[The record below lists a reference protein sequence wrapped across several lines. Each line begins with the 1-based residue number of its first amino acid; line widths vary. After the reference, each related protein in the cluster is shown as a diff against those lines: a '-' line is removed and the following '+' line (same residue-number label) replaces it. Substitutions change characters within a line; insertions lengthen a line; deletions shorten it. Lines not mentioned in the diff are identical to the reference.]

1 MQIVFIVIW
10 CLIAA
15 VILFGITFH
24 NEVVDDRQRQDKTRK
39 SLIAIDGGKAKL
51 RRRA

>member
-1 MQIVFIVIW
+1 MHIVSIVVY
-10 CLIAA
+10 CLIVA

-24 NEVVDDRQRQDKTRK
+24 DELLNERRRK
-39 SLIAIDGGKAKL
+39 KMARKLIVIDGGKAKL

>member
-1 MQIVFIVIW
+1 MQIVFIVIY

-15 VILFGITFH
+15 VILFGLTFSDEVR
-24 NEVVDDRQRQDKTRK
+24 NERRRRKIAK
-39 SLIAIDGGKAKL
+39 SLIVIDGGKARL

>member
-1 MQIVFIVIW
+1 MQIVWIVLY

-15 VILFGITFH
+15 VILFGLTFH
-24 NEVVDDRQRQDKTRK
+24 DEMVSEQRRK
-39 SLIAIDGGKAKL
+39 LKNSKLIVINGGKARA

>member
-1 MQIVFIVIW
+1 MHIVSIVIY

-15 VILFGITFH
+15 VLLFGITFH
-24 NEVVDDRQRQDKTRK
+24 DEMLNESRRKKTAHR
-39 SLIAIDGGKAKL
+39 LILIDGGKSKL

>member
-1 MQIVFIVIW
+1 VHIVWIVLY

-15 VILFGITFH
+15 VILFGLTFH
-24 NEVVDDRQRQDKTRK
+24 DEMLDEQQRKKKLAQR
-39 SLIAIDGGKAKL
+39 LIVIDGGKAKL